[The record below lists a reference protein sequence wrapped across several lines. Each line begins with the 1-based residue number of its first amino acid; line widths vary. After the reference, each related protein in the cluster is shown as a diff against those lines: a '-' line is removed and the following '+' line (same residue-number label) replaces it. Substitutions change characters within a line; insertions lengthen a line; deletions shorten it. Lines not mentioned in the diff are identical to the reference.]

1 MSHDN
6 LQLLTIAL
14 QLLETVMRNENI
26 DINVASYPGSIQAYN
41 AGNSDDIAVIERL
54 EEE

>member
-1 MSHDN
+1 MSDDN
-6 LQLLTIAL
+6 LQLVTIAL

-26 DINVASYPGSIQAYN
+26 DINVVSYPGSIQAYN
-41 AGNSDDIAVIERL
+41 AVSSDDIAAIERL